1 MINNREEKMKHK
13 RSFVLDE
20 KDDKAVELFSELG
33 MPKNLAKT
41 LMYISQVEECRS
53 ADVEQGADLRQPEV
67 SVAMQELRRR
77 GWAKK
82 RDLKK
87 EGKGRPVHIYKLT
100 KPLPQILKSFEDEK
114 MKQVDTIK
122 SDLSELQDI
131 VKQYKKVQ

>member
-1 MINNREEKMKHK
+1 MKHK

-20 KDDKAVELFSELG
+20 KDDRAVQLFTDLG

-53 ADVEQGADLRQPEV
+53 ADVEQAADLRQPEV
-67 SVAMQELRRR
+67 SVAMQEMRRR

-82 RDLKK
+82 RDVKK
-87 EGKGRPVHIYKLT
+87 KGKGRPVHVYKLT
-100 KPLPQILKSFEDEK
+100 KNLPEILKSFEQEK

-122 SDLSELQDI
+122 DDLSQLNNLIQ
-131 VKQYKKVQ
+131 QYKK

>member
-1 MINNREEKMKHK
+1 MKRK

-20 KDDKAVELFSELG
+20 KDTRAVQLFTDLG

-41 LMYISQVEECRS
+41 LLYISQVEECRS

-82 RDLKK
+82 RDIKK
-87 EGKGRPVHIYKLT
+87 KGKGRPVHLYKLT
-100 KPLPQILKSFEDEK
+100 ADLPTILKSFEKEK
-114 MKQVDTIK
+114 MKEVENIK
-122 SDLSELQDI
+122 HDLGQLNNLISSIE
-131 VKQYKKVQ
+131 KK

>member
-1 MINNREEKMKHK
+1 MKRK

-20 KDDKAVELFSELG
+20 KDDKAVQLFAELG

-41 LMYISQVEECRS
+41 LMYISQVDECRS
-53 ADVEQGADLRQPEV
+53 AEVEQGADLRQPEV

-87 EGKGRPVHIYKLT
+87 KGKGRPVHIYKLT
-100 KPLPQILKSFEDEK
+100 KALPEILDNFEEEK
-114 MKQVDTIK
+114 MKQVETIK
-122 SDLSELQDI
+122 SDLTDLQGL
-131 VKQYKKVQ
+131 VKQYRN

>member
-1 MINNREEKMKHK
+1 MK
-13 RSFVLDE
+13 RRNSFVLDE
-20 KDDKAVELFSELG
+20 KDDKAVNLFTELG

-41 LMYISQVEECRS
+41 LMFISQVEECRS
-53 ADVEQGADLRQPEV
+53 AEVEQGADLRQPEV

-87 EGKGRPVHIYKLT
+87 KGKGRPVHIYKLT
-100 KPLPQILKSFEDEK
+100 KTLPDILKNFENEK

-122 SDLSELQDI
+122 SDLAQLHTL
-131 VKQYKKVQ
+131 VKDYK